1 MRHKLLSMICLLA
14 FIIIVVLFYAIYV
27 NASKNNQIDQKQ
39 KTLTEIEWIESKIIN
54 LCNTMNNISFEN
66 YKLEVS
72 KKGEEE
78 SKKSNNGEE
87 STSGGGSESDSEEA
101 NSNKENSDTGD
112 SSGSSSSGSDTNI
125 SSKEE
130 VKKFELIN
138 QNVLTA
144 SDEINWNN
152 VKSEVE
158 TLYTSSPSITLDLYQ
173 VNLNQDDILGF
184 NKEYDNLTKAVKEEN
199 KKDTLTQLV
208 TLYEY
213 IPKFVKNVNDDVLY
227 QINIQTKA
235 HILKAYVKLED
246 KDWTGIQGDVQN
258 AIDTFN
264 QLLTTTGIDTSKQ
277 YSVNKSYVM
286 LNELQN
292 AVQMQEESVFLIKY
306 KNLLEELSNM

>member
-1 MRHKLLSMICLLA
+1 MKKIQKIAYIILVA
-14 FIIIVVLFYAIYV
+14 IIVVLFYAIYV

-158 TLYTSSPSITLDLYQ
+158 TLYTSIPSITLDLYQ
-173 VNLNQDDILGF
+173 LNLNQDDILGF

>member
-1 MRHKLLSMICLLA
+1 MKKIQKIAYIILVA
-14 FIIIVVLFYAIYV
+14 IIVVLFYAIYV

-144 SDEINWNN
+144 SDEINLTN

-158 TLYTSSPSITLDLYQ
+158 TLYTSIPSITLDLYQ

>member
-1 MRHKLLSMICLLA
+1 MKKIQKIAYIILVA
-14 FIIIVVLFYAIYV
+14 IIVVLFYAIYV

-101 NSNKENSDTGD
+101 NSNKESSDTGD

-158 TLYTSSPSITLDLYQ
+158 TLYTSIPSITLDLYQ

>member
-1 MRHKLLSMICLLA
+1 MKKFQKIAYIILVA
-14 FIIIVVLFYAIYV
+14 IIVVLFYVIYV
-27 NASKNNQIDQKQ
+27 NASKNNQVDQKQ

-66 YKLEVS
+66 YKLEV
-72 KKGEEE
+72 KMEEQE
-78 SKKSNNGEE
+78 SKTSNSQKGQSSEGD
-87 STSGGGSESDSEEA
+87 SQGGSEGGKSGNGESSDQNSSTEA
-101 NSNKENSDTGD
+101 
-112 SSGSSSSGSDTNI
+112 SGGDTNT

-130 VKKFELIN
+130 VKKFELIH

-144 SDEINWNN
+144 SDEINWDN

-158 TLYTSSPSITLDLYQ
+158 TIYTSIPSITLDLYQ
-173 VNLNQDDILGF
+173 VNLNQEDILGF

-208 TLYEY
+208 TLYDY
-213 IPKFVKNVNDDVLY
+213 IPKFVKNVNEDVVY
-227 QINIQTKA
+227 QVAIQTKA
-235 HILKAYVKLED
+235 HILKAYSKLED
-246 KDWTGIQGDVQN
+246 KDWAEIQSDVQN
-258 AIDTFN
+258 AIDAFN
-264 QLLTTTGIDTSKQ
+264 QLLATTGIDNSKQ

-306 KNLLEELSNM
+306 KNLLEELNNI

>member
-1 MRHKLLSMICLLA
+1 MKKIQKIA
-14 FIIIVVLFYAIYV
+14 YIILVALIVVLFYAIYV
-27 NASKNNQIDQKQ
+27 NASQNNQIDQKQ

-158 TLYTSSPSITLDLYQ
+158 TLYTSIPSITLDLYQ

>member
-1 MRHKLLSMICLLA
+1 MKKIQKIAYIILVA
-14 FIIIVVLFYAIYV
+14 IIVVLFYAIYV

-78 SKKSNNGEE
+78 SKKSNNEEE

-158 TLYTSSPSITLDLYQ
+158 TLYTSIPSITLDLYQ

-208 TLYEY
+208 TLYDY
-213 IPKFVKNVNDDVLY
+213 IPKFVKNVNEDVVY
-227 QINIQTKA
+227 QVAIQTKA
-235 HILKAYVKLED
+235 HILKAYSKLED
-246 KDWTGIQGDVQN
+246 KDWAGIQSDVQN
-258 AIDTFN
+258 AIDAFN
-264 QLLTTTGIDTSKQ
+264 QLLATTGIDNSKQ

-306 KNLLEELSNM
+306 KNLLEELNNI

>member
-1 MRHKLLSMICLLA
+1 MKKIQKIAYIILVA
-14 FIIIVVLFYAIYV
+14 IIVVLFYAIYV

-158 TLYTSSPSITLDLYQ
+158 TLYTSIPSITLDLYQ

>member
-1 MRHKLLSMICLLA
+1 MKKIQKIAYIILVA
-14 FIIIVVLFYAIYV
+14 IIVVLFYAIYV

-158 TLYTSSPSITLDLYQ
+158 TLYTSIPSITLDLYQ

-199 KKDTLTQLV
+199 KKDTLAQLV

>member
-1 MRHKLLSMICLLA
+1 MKKIQKIAYIILVA
-14 FIIIVVLFYAIYV
+14 IIVVLFYAIYV

-158 TLYTSSPSITLDLYQ
+158 TLYTSIPSITLDLYQ

-306 KNLLEELSNM
+306 KNLLEELNNI

>member
-1 MRHKLLSMICLLA
+1 MKKFKKIA
-14 FIIIVVLFYAIYV
+14 YIILIAIILVLIFTLYV
-27 NASKNNQIDQKQ
+27 NATKDNGIDQKQ
-39 KTLTEIEWIESKIIN
+39 KTLTEIELIESKLVN

-72 KKGEEE
+72 KEEQQE
-78 SKKSNNGEE
+78 SKESSSGDGNSSNGG
-87 STSGGGSESDSEEA
+87 SQGGSGGG
-101 NSNKENSDTGD
+101 NSSGKSSDTGS
-112 SSGSSSSGSDTNI
+112 SSGSSSSGGDTNT

-130 VKKFELIN
+130 VKKFELVN

-144 SDEINWNN
+144 SDEINWDN

-158 TLYTSSPSITLDLYQ
+158 TLYTSIPSITLDLYQ
-173 VNLNQDDILGF
+173 VNLNQEDILGF
-184 NKEYDNLTKAVKEEN
+184 NKEYDNLTKQVKDEN
-199 KKDTLTQLV
+199 KKETLTQLV
-208 TLYEY
+208 TLYDY

-227 QINIQTKA
+227 QITIQTKA
-235 HILKAYVKLED
+235 HILKAYAKLED
-246 KDWTGIQGDVQN
+246 KDWAGIQSDVQN

-292 AVQMQEESVFLIKY
+292 AVQMQEESVFLI
-306 KNLLEELSNM
+306 

>member
-1 MRHKLLSMICLLA
+1 M
-14 FIIIVVLFYAIYV
+14 
-27 NASKNNQIDQKQ
+27 
-39 KTLTEIEWIESKIIN
+39 
-54 LCNTMNNISFEN
+54 
-66 YKLEVS
+66 
-72 KKGEEE
+72 
-78 SKKSNNGEE
+78 
-87 STSGGGSESDSEEA
+87 
-101 NSNKENSDTGD
+101 
-112 SSGSSSSGSDTNI
+112 
-125 SSKEE
+125 
-130 VKKFELIN
+130 KKFELIN

-158 TLYTSSPSITLDLYQ
+158 TLYTSIPSITLDLYQ

>member
-1 MRHKLLSMICLLA
+1 MKKIQKIAYIILVA
-14 FIIIVVLFYAIYV
+14 IIVVLFYAIYV

-158 TLYTSSPSITLDLYQ
+158 TLYTSIPSITLDLYQ

-213 IPKFVKNVNDDVLY
+213 IPKFVKNVNDNVLY

>member
-1 MRHKLLSMICLLA
+1 MKKIQKIAYIILVA
-14 FIIIVVLFYAIYV
+14 IIVVLFYAIYV

-158 TLYTSSPSITLDLYQ
+158 TLYTSIPSITLDLYQ

-199 KKDTLTQLV
+199 KKDT
-208 TLYEY
+208 
-213 IPKFVKNVNDDVLY
+213 
-227 QINIQTKA
+227 
-235 HILKAYVKLED
+235 
-246 KDWTGIQGDVQN
+246 
-258 AIDTFN
+258 
-264 QLLTTTGIDTSKQ
+264 
-277 YSVNKSYVM
+277 
-286 LNELQN
+286 
-292 AVQMQEESVFLIKY
+292 
-306 KNLLEELSNM
+306 

>member
-1 MRHKLLSMICLLA
+1 
-14 FIIIVVLFYAIYV
+14 
-27 NASKNNQIDQKQ
+27 
-39 KTLTEIEWIESKIIN
+39 
-54 LCNTMNNISFEN
+54 MNNISFEN

-72 KKGEEE
+72 KEEQQE
-78 SKKSNNGEE
+78 SKESSSGDGNSSNGG
-87 STSGGGSESDSEEA
+87 SQGGSGGG
-101 NSNKENSDTGD
+101 NSSGKSSDTGS
-112 SSGSSSSGSDTNI
+112 SSGSSSSGGDTNT

-130 VKKFELIN
+130 VKKFELVN

-144 SDEINWNN
+144 SDEINWDN

-158 TLYTSSPSITLDLYQ
+158 TLYTSIPSITLDLYQ
-173 VNLNQDDILGF
+173 VNLNQEDILGF
-184 NKEYDNLTKAVKEEN
+184 NKEYDNLTKQVKDEN
-199 KKDTLTQLV
+199 KKETLTQLV
-208 TLYEY
+208 TLYDY

-227 QINIQTKA
+227 QITIQTKA
-235 HILKAYVKLED
+235 HILKAYAKLED
-246 KDWTGIQGDVQN
+246 KDWAGIQSDVQN

-264 QLLTTTGIDTSKQ
+264 QLLTTTGIDISKQ

>member
-1 MRHKLLSMICLLA
+1 MKKIQKIAYIILVA
-14 FIIIVVLFYAIYV
+14 IIVVLFYAIYV

-66 YKLEVS
+66 YKLEVN

-158 TLYTSSPSITLDLYQ
+158 TLYTSIPSITLDLYQ